1 MNATAAPAP
10 KLARQQVLVPLLILF
25 VGILTSLVSFSVVQQ
40 AIEDVARLRFERQA
54 RDAVAV
60 IDERIQFYS
69 DILYGLRALFASQ
82 GPVNRLQF
90 HRFVQSLDLK
100 QRFPGFD
107 VVNYAVYVR
116 AEDRHRFEESVRR
129 DTSLHAGGY
138 PDFRITPPGERAE
151 YYVLAYVEPMAGF
164 EFAFGRDMGANPD
177 VAERHVTPFVT
188 RHCAWPTRKK
198 EWQNTSNPSTIS
210 GES

>member
-1 MNATAAPAP
+1 MNTVPGPTP
-10 KLARQQVLVPLLILF
+10 KLAPQRDLIPLLILLI
-25 VGILTSLVSFSVVQQ
+25 GILASTSAFFVVRQVT
-40 AIEDVARLRFERQA
+40 EDVARLRFERQA

-100 QRFPGFD
+100 QRYPGFD

-116 AEDRHRFEESVRR
+116 AEDRERFEESVRNDR
-129 DTSLHAGGY
+129 SLDPKGY
-138 PDFRITPPGERAE
+138 PNFRITPPGNRPG
-151 YYVLAYVEPMAGF
+151 YYVLAYVEPMTGF
-164 EFAFGRDMGANPD
+164 EFAFGRDLGANPD
-177 VAERHVTPFVT
+177 AADAQPLVIALESARD
-188 RHCAWPTRKK
+188 
-198 EWQNTSNPSTIS
+198 S
-210 GES
+210 GRLTASG